1 MEDSMK
7 KHEAFQF
14 LVKRRSTNLER
25 KISRKEQMMEGT
37 VSVVSC
43 EGVSV
48 EIEGLRLSPPRLS
61 LDDEDTLTEGSP
73 AYKRRGEYILFR
85 LGHFNFASDYLGHWH
100 CVKCVII

>member
-1 MEDSMK
+1 MK

-25 KISRKEQMMEGT
+25 KISRKEQMMERT
-37 VSVVSC
+37 VSVVSG

-61 LDDEDTLTEGSP
+61 LDDEDTLATEGSP
-73 AYKRRGEYILFR
+73 AYKRRGDYILFR
-85 LGHFNFASDYLGHWH
+85 LGHFQFCL
-100 CVKCVII
+100 